1 MQQVVKAPDE
11 PVIDGDPYS
20 LYLQQI
26 ENLKKQLQEQQQKSS
41 LPRLHQGL
49 LDRDYSPAAYSTQLP
64 AVHVRMATGAPY
76 LKQQRFHAKNQSKKG
91 PGNEELGSSEMEK
104 EY

>member
-1 MQQVVKAPDE
+1 
-11 PVIDGDPYS
+11 
-20 LYLQQI
+20 
-26 ENLKKQLQEQQQKSS
+26 
-41 LPRLHQGL
+41 
-49 LDRDYSPAAYSTQLP
+49 
-64 AVHVRMATGAPY
+64 MATGAPY